1 MAVANGYASSPK
13 VLDMFGGGGTIP
25 FEASNLGADAYSI
38 DSNELSVFIQRSILI
53 HAQSIPPATLHK
65 LVRSSGSRILERLKQ
80 ESASLFPRRSECG
93 TYLWSYSTACR
104 KCNYRFYLSK
114 RQWFSKKKG
123 KCLGFELV
131 NGSTSQRISFTK
143 HKSDTAET
151 AWVGR
156 NGSIK
161 CPKCGNIETADIR
174 NCKDELVSI
183 VSSQSGEGK
192 TFSPDIEGAVAA
204 EALISDTEQSALD
217 TLHADLPQS
226 VLPVWSGIVNPA
238 VYGVRTHSDVLNHRQ
253 RTVLLLLIKALCEE
267 HEWLKDTQSAT
278 IANVVI
284 SLLSGLIDQLVDWN
298 CRLSMWIP
306 QNEQVGRA
314 FCGPGIPML
323 WDYAETDPVGNGPSN
338 LYSKLERIIA
348 GTAAITVS
356 PLKCHVEHGYAQELP
371 YPSGFFDAIV
381 TDPPYYDNIY
391 YSVLADFFFSW
402 KRILLQRIEPT
413 LFTAKGVDSSRELVA
428 SAFRCG
434 ADAHQDYC
442 HELGLAVNEAQRVMK
457 SDGVFALL
465 YSHASL
471 RGWEALVRAYRP
483 ASLYVTS
490 VQPLSIER
498 KQRPRAMTSD
508 AVNTCVV
515 FVARRGESRKT
526 EQELGSMCERL
537 RTLRTDLHRD
547 LKAAGWQDEDIA
559 VAVYA
564 QGVGMLMNVSNVSG
578 CVDDIEALQAFEAVV
593 KEEFPDF
600 KVTSRGSL

>member
-1 MAVANGYASSPK
+1 
-13 VLDMFGGGGTIP
+13 MFGGGGTIP

-38 DSNELSVFIQRSILI
+38 DSNQLSVFIQRSILV
-53 HAQSIPPATLHK
+53 HAQSIPAATLHT
-65 LVRSSGSRILERLKQ
+65 LVKASGVRILDQVKH
-80 ESASLFPRRSECG
+80 ESALLFPKRSECG
-93 TYLWSYSTACR
+93 TYLWTYSTACC
-104 KCNYRFYLSK
+104 KCDYRFYLAK
-114 RQWFSKKKG
+114 RQWFSKKKN
-123 KCLGFELV
+123 KCIGFDLV
-131 NGSTSQRISFTK
+131 NGAESQSIAFTN
-143 HKSDTAET
+143 HKSDTT
-151 AWVGR
+151 DSVWVGR

-161 CPKCGNIETADIR
+161 CPKCGNLESADIR
-174 NCKDELVSI
+174 NCKDELISA
-183 VSSQSGEGK
+183 VSSQAGAGK
-192 TFSPDIEGAVAA
+192 TFSSDIAGCVPTGELIAA
-204 EALISDTEQSALD
+204 TEQSALD
-217 TLHADLPQS
+217 TLHTELPQS
-226 VLPVWSGIVNPA
+226 LLPVWSGIVNPA
-238 VYGVRTHSDVLNHRQ
+238 VYGIRTHSDVLNRRQ
-253 RTVLLLLIKALCEE
+253 RAVLILLIKALCEE
-267 HEWLKDTQSAT
+267 HERLKDNHSAT

-356 PLKCHVEHGYAQELP
+356 PLTCHVEHGYAQELP

-402 KRILLQRIEPT
+402 KRLLLQRIEPT

-428 SAFRCG
+428 SAFRSG
-434 ADAHQDYC
+434 VDAHKDYC
-442 HELGLAVNEAQRVMK
+442 KELGLAVSEAQRVMK
-457 SDGVFALL
+457 ADGVFALL

-483 ASLYVTS
+483 ASLYITS

-515 FVARRGESRKT
+515 FVARRDEGRKT
-526 EQELGSMCERL
+526 EQELGSMCDRL
-537 RTLRTDLHRD
+537 KTLRTEFHRD

-564 QGVGMLMNVSNVSG
+564 QGVGMLMNVSNVRG
-578 CVDDIEALQAFEAVV
+578 CSDDIEALQAFEAVV
-593 KEEFPDF
+593 KEEFPEF
-600 KVTSRGSL
+600 KVTSRKSL